1 MSAVP
6 TPTPR
11 LSPRR
16 SLAAAL
22 LAGALHGPAEA
33 LPVSS
38 SAHVAFVARLAAGR
52 RGRRPSDPEVAKSV
66 EVGAHAGTLL
76 GLTIGL
82 RREALTAA
90 RGVVREPAL
99 AARTALRI
107 VVASAPA
114 VVGALTMERQIEH
127 HLGGDRTIALGLVG
141 GSVAMVLAD
150 AVGPGGV
157 IDRRR
162 HRSDG
167 PLATG
172 GALPMDAEDDL
183 PPSAAAHPAGAA
195 PVTPRG
201 TPVPKHAVGRPW
213 EDGTLFDALL
223 IGTAQAA
230 ALWPGVSR
238 SGAVLVAA
246 RGRGFSREASGKISA
261 ALAVPAVGG
270 ATALKVARLAVR
282 LRDGTIDHRAL
293 VPLAAVTTTGALSG
307 VAAAPMARHTL
318 HGLPLWPFAGYRLL
332 LAAALAA
339 ADRRWRR

>member
-1 MSAVP
+1 MTVVP

-38 SAHVAFVARLAAGR
+38 SAHVALVARLAAGR
-52 RGRRPSDPEVAKSV
+52 RGRRPSDPEVAKAV

-82 RREALTAA
+82 RREAWTAA
-90 RGVVREPAL
+90 LGIRHQPRL
-99 AARTALRI
+99 AACTAVKI
-107 VVASAPA
+107 VAATAPA
-114 VVGALTMERQIEH
+114 VVGALALERQIED
-127 HLGGDRTIALGLVG
+127 HLGGDRTIAAGLVA
-141 GSVAMVLAD
+141 GSVAMAVAD
-150 AVGPGGV
+150 AIGPGGAWQ
-157 IDRRR
+157 RRR
-162 HRSDG
+162 ARVMEPPSEV
-167 PLATG
+167 
-172 GALPMDAEDDL
+172 AEDPGLVARD
-183 PPSAAAHPAGAA
+183 PS
-195 PVTPRG
+195 R
-201 TPVPKHAVGRPW
+201 GRPW
-213 EDGTLFDALL
+213 EDATIVDALV
-223 IGTAQAA
+223 IGTVQTA

-246 RGRGFSREASGKISA
+246 RTRGFSREASGKISA

-270 ATALKVARLAVR
+270 ATALKVVR
-282 LRDGTIDHRAL
+282 LGRRLKAGTIAPSHL

-307 VAAAPMARHTL
+307 VVASPMAARTL
-318 HGLPLWPFAGYRLL
+318 AGLPLAPFAAYRVL
-332 LAAALAA
+332 LAAVLAA